1 MIYLRNISTP
11 QVIFIPKQREKNG
24 ALAFSIKNSIELISL
39 SVDVLLGFRS
49 STYFKIS
56 IMLPDGITDGEY
68 EYTFCD
74 EVGIIST
81 GLLVVSAG
89 LLVLGDSSNP
99 TEYNKTIQYEQ
110 Y

>member
-11 QVIFIPKQREKNG
+11 QVIFIPKQRERNG
-24 ALAFSIKNSIELISL
+24 ALAFSIKNSIELMSL
-39 SVDVLLGFRS
+39 QVDVLLDFKL

-56 IMLPDGITDGEY
+56 IMLPDEITDGEY
-68 EYTFCD
+68 EYTLCD
-74 EVGIIST
+74 ETGIIST
-81 GLLVVSAG
+81 GLMVVG
-89 LLVLGDSSNP
+89 ESSSP